1 MVERADGQQ
10 PGSEYPS
17 TEGLTL
23 SEDRELTALLS
34 RWTGGRISTPV
45 FTELARIIPQ
55 SIVEVVVL
63 RVNDG
68 KLETLLIPRPEDDIV
83 WPGMFHT
90 PGAALRTADFNRD
103 DNNPLNGPFERIQRG
118 ELGTEFKADPT
129 FAGRLHRLGGRGPEV
144 AEVYIAELPD
154 SADSQPNHVWYSVED
169 LAENPK
175 FIQHQLGH
183 VQLAAMKYLESL
195 SGDNSQKVN

>member
-1 MVERADGQQ
+1 MTERAEGQQ
-10 PGSEYPS
+10 PGSEYPP

-34 RWTGGRISTPV
+34 KWTGGRISTPI
-45 FTELARIIPQ
+45 FTELARMIPQ
-55 SIVEVVVL
+55 AIVEVVVF
-63 RVNDG
+63 RMNEG

-90 PGAALRTADFNRD
+90 PGAALRTSDFYRV

-118 ELGTEFKADPT
+118 ELGAEFKESPT

-154 SADSQPNHVWYSVED
+154 EANSQQNHIWYPVED
-169 LAENPK
+169 LGNNSK

-183 VQLAAMKYLESL
+183 VLIAASKYAEST
-195 SGDNSQKVN
+195 SGDNPEKVD